1 MFVGYARRAIS
12 AATSWGDLMDDANER
27 ENI

>member
-1 MFVGYARRAIS
+1 MFAGYVRRAIS